1 MDMKFMAIIESI
13 NDVYFICI
21 PESIDALLPSRGIVE
36 VTGTIDEKPFN
47 VVLEPDGMG
56 CHFILL
62 NQKLYEAIHGDV
74 GKTVHVELVPI
85 KIQSEVRV
93 PDDLME
99 ALVKSACDILWNS
112 LTVQARWEWVRWI
125 RSTAVIETRNK
136 RIDTAISMLRSGKKR
151 PCCFDH
157 SRCTL
162 PEISKS
168 GVLQI

>member
-1 MDMKFMAIIESI
+1 MDMKFMATIESV
-13 NDVYFICI
+13 NHVKLICI
-21 PESIDALLPSRGIVE
+21 PESIDTLLPSRGIVE
-36 VTGTIDEKPFN
+36 VTGSIDEKPFN
-47 VVLEPDGMG
+47 AVLEPDGMG
-56 CHFILL
+56 CHFIEL

-74 GKTVHVELVPI
+74 GKQVHVELVPI
-85 KIQSEVRV
+85 KIQSEVKV

-99 ALVKSACDILWNS
+99 ALIKSECEILWAT

-125 RSTAVIETRNK
+125 RSTSVIETRNK
-136 RIDTAISMLRSGKKR
+136 RIITTIAMLRSGKKR

>member
-1 MDMKFMAIIESI
+1 MDMKFMAIIEST
-13 NDVYFICI
+13 NDVNLICI